1 MGRVS
6 DKPAGWYPD
15 PDGENRQRYWD
26 GDSWTEYFTPIA
38 PQQAELHGSSTA
50 SADYP
55 YLVASRNGAH
65 PDLMAR
71 PVQAGSAPGWP
82 TAPAQGGDG
91 QTQEFSGGGTRSRAS
106 AWALIAASVLVV
118 MLVVGVGWW
127 AFGPQGG
134 TVDDPTGAGTT
145 QPTDAGETVTGE
157 LDLGT
162 STSATVP
169 QAGLWIGVLTID
181 ADATIIVDARGERAE
196 DDLRITIV
204 PEGGGDAVG
213 GNDDRDATLA
223 TIGGSGLNPLAAATL
238 TAGTYEVHVDERNG
252 AEVTFD
258 IAATEV
264 TEVLTSGDTL
274 DAETAENAFW
284 AGSLTVTGTGTST
297 IDVTGISTSDNDEP
311 DAVVVVIGNGERQYI
326 NDDRDADSRD
336 PLLEQDLAAGTWV
349 VLVFDYHGR
358 SLGAEVTATTP

>member
-6 DKPAGWYPD
+6 DKAAGWYPD

-38 PQQAELHGSSTA
+38 PRQAELHGSSTA

-55 YLVASRNGAH
+55 YLVASRSGPH
-65 PDLMAR
+65 PDLMAP
-71 PVQAGSAPGWP
+71 PVPVGSTRGWP
-82 TAPAQGGDG
+82 AAPAQAGDG
-91 QTQEFSGGGTRSRAS
+91 ETQEFSGGGKRSRAS
-106 AWALIAASVLVV
+106 VWALIAASVLVV

-127 AFGPQGG
+127 AFGPEG
-134 TVDDPTGAGTT
+134 TPVDDPTGAGTT
-145 QPTDAGETVTGE
+145 QPTDGGETVTAE

-169 QAGLWIGVLTID
+169 QAGLWVGMLTLD
-181 ADATIIVDARGERAE
+181 ADATILVDARGERRE
-196 DDLRITIV
+196 DDLRIAIV
-204 PEGGGDAVG
+204 PEGGGDPVAA
-213 GNDDRDATLA
+213 NDDRDATLA
-223 TIGGSGLNPLAAATL
+223 MGGSGLDPLAAATL
-238 TAGTYEVHVDERNG
+238 TAGTYEVRVDERNS

-264 TEVLTSGDTL
+264 TDALTSGDTV
-274 DAETAENAFW
+274 DVQAAEDGFW
-284 AGSLTVTGTGTST
+284 AGSLTVTGAGATA
-297 IDVTGISTSDNDEP
+297 IDVTAVPTSDNDEP
-311 DAVVVVIGNGERQYI
+311 DAVILVIGNGDREYI

-358 SLGAEVTATTP
+358 SLVAEVTATTP